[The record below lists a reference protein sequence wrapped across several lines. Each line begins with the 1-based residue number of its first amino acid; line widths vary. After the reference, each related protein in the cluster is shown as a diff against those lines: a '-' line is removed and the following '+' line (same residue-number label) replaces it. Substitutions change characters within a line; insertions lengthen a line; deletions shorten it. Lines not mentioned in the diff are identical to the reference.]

1 MRSRAMAALGLML
14 LAGAAQNP
22 SIVAAAP
29 AGQVAAHIPTRDDL
43 SAAPE
48 EKPPAVS
55 RGFAEAASGLFA
67 LGIALRFLTMTWRRR
82 RAARRSIERLDWA
95 DGAERSAPRDHPPI
109 RNLPVNPFSKTALP
123 AVLQRQIEMAAV
135 ASVEFGR
142 TLGVI
147 YFKIAEQEGRS
158 GDETCAGSS
167 VGLLK
172 LLSDFRRVLRTT
184 DHVALLGQAEIIVCI
199 SLLPGLPEL
208 VAIAERLRKVGE
220 AAGGHA
226 ALLQPAAGLAIY
238 PLCGYRGIDLI
249 EYARLHHEDELR
261 RASGVS
267 AATFDRRFRLSL
279 QHDASRAC
287 ALPV

>member
-29 AGQVAAHIPTRDDL
+29 AGQVAAHIATRDY
-43 SAAPE
+43 SSTAPDE
-48 EKPPAVS
+48 RPPAFS
-55 RGFAEAASGLFA
+55 CSFAEAAAGLFA
-67 LGIALRFLTMTWRRR
+67 LGISLRFLTMTWRRR

-95 DGAERSAPRDHPPI
+95 GGAERSAPRDHPPI

-147 YFKIAEQEGRS
+147 YFKIAEHEGRG

-238 PLCGYRGIDLI
+238 PLCGYRGGDLI
-249 EYARLHHEDELR
+249 EYARLHHEAELR

-267 AATFDRRFRLSL
+267 VTAFDRRFRLSL

-287 ALPV
+287 ALPI

>member
-43 SAAPE
+43 STAPE

-95 DGAERSAPRDHPPI
+95 GGAERSAPRDHPPI
-109 RNLPVNPFSKTALP
+109 RDLPVNPFSKTALP
-123 AVLQRQIEMAAV
+123 TVLQGQIEMAAV

-147 YFKIAEQEGRS
+147 YFKIAEQDGRID
-158 GDETCAGSS
+158 GETCA
-167 VGLLK
+167 GLLK
-172 LLSDFRRVLRTT
+172 LLSDFRRALRKS

-208 VAIAERLRKVGE
+208 VAIAERLRKVAE
-220 AAGGHA
+220 AAAGPA
-226 ALLQPAAGLAIY
+226 ALLLPAAGLAIY

-249 EYARLHHEDELR
+249 EYARLHHQDELR

-267 AATFDRRFRLSL
+267 AATFDPRFWRSL
-279 QHDASRAC
+279 QHDASGAC
-287 ALPV
+287 ALPG